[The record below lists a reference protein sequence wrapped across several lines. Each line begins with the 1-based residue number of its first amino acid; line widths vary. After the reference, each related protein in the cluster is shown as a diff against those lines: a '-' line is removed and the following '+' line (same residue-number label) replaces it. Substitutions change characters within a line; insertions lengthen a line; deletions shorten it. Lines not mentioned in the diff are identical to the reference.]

1 MKIVLYWFILLV
13 SILFLFSSCAEKDEE
28 YQATTASST
37 SSSGSLPYF
46 TGTPPTTAVQGT
58 AYSFTPTIVN
68 PANDTLSFSMLNQPS
83 WMSVDNTSG
92 VISSTHGAFE
102 VSTTSTNLLYMLTG
116 TRHTFAQAPFSVT
129 VSAPEITATSI
140 SYGHSG
146 THGCALDN
154 SSGKVKCWGRGDSGQ
169 LGIGTEA
176 DMGDGSGEMGTN
188 LPYVELGTGRTATVI
203 SNANYHTCALLDD
216 ATVKCWGKGGNGR
229 LGTGNENDI
238 GDAAN
243 EMGDNLAAVDLGT
256 GRTATAIS
264 GGNGHTCVI
273 LDNASVKCWGE
284 NNQGEM
290 GKGNTD
296 EIGEEPNEMGD
307 NLTVVDLGTGRTATA
322 ISAGTDFTCALLDN
336 ASVKCWGKGSNG
348 RLGTG
353 NTNTIGDGSNEMGDN
368 LAVVD
373 LGTGRTATAISAGT
387 DHACVI
393 LDNASVK
400 CWGDGNNGKLGLGST
415 SDLGDGSNEMG
426 DNLAA
431 VDLGTG
437 RTATAISASYRH
449 TCALLDDA
457 SVKCWGDGSQGQL
470 GHGSTSD
477 LGDGSNEM
485 GDNLAVVDLGTG
497 RTATAI
503 ETSNYSSCALL
514 DNSEVKCWGY
524 GNYGVLGTG
533 SYSNIGRVANEM
545 GDNLTAVDL

>member
-1 MKIVLYWFILLV
+1 MKIVSYWFILLV

-102 VSTTSTNLLYMLTG
+102 VGTTSTNLLYMLTG

-216 ATVKCWGKGGNGR
+216 ATVKCWGKGGDGR

-238 GDAAN
+238 GDAA
-243 EMGDNLAAVDLGT
+243 
-256 GRTATAIS
+256 
-264 GGNGHTCVI
+264 
-273 LDNASVKCWGE
+273 
-284 NNQGEM
+284 
-290 GKGNTD
+290 
-296 EIGEEPNEMGD
+296 
-307 NLTVVDLGTGRTATA
+307 
-322 ISAGTDFTCALLDN
+322 
-336 ASVKCWGKGSNG
+336 
-348 RLGTG
+348 
-353 NTNTIGDGSNEMGDN
+353 
-368 LAVVD
+368 
-373 LGTGRTATAISAGT
+373 
-387 DHACVI
+387 
-393 LDNASVK
+393 
-400 CWGDGNNGKLGLGST
+400 
-415 SDLGDGSNEMG
+415 NEMG

-533 SYSNIGRVANEM
+533 SYSHIGRVANEM